1 MLTCPPLIVNDV
13 MLTSLKDP
21 MLLSKSNSF
30 IRSMSFA
37 QLWCSLKK
45 VTLRVQG
52 LILWEIEVNVEVGQD
67 TIRAQVVYS
76 TQHFFHFL
84 RKKSEI
90 NFVSVFCLLLI

>member
-13 MLTSLKDP
+13 MFTSLKDP

-45 VTLRVQG
+45 VTLRVPG
-52 LILWEIEVNVEVGQD
+52 LILWEIEVNVEVDQD

-76 TQHFFHFL
+76 NQTFL
-84 RKKSEI
+84 YL
-90 NFVSVFCLLLI
+90 FVSKYLKFILVSF

>member
-13 MLTSLKDP
+13 MFTSLKDP

-52 LILWEIEVNVEVGQD
+52 LILWEIEVNVEVDQD

-76 TQHFFHFL
+76 TQHFYIFPE
-84 RKKSEI
+84 KI
-90 NFVSVFCLLLI
+90 